1 MCKECNKKSGEDDSK
16 ENIELGIDS
25 LNIDDIINKGFDDV
39 SKYKREEDF
48 SYLVFVLKIIYKY
61 SID

>member
-1 MCKECNKKSGEDDSK
+1 MCKECNKKNGEDDSK
-16 ENIELGIDS
+16 ENIDLGIDS

-39 SKYKREEDF
+39 SKYKSEEDI
-48 SYLVFVLKIIYKY
+48 SYLIFVLKIIYKY